1 MKGQGMAEAIHEK
14 KPIPGRAVAAVAI
27 GNFLEFYDFIV
38 YAFFAVMIGKAFF
51 PAAAVAPGMSPAEAE
66 WIELLAAVA
75 VFGAGFVTRPIGA
88 AVIGAYA
95 DRVGRKAALTFTL
108 LLMAVG
114 TAIMAF
120 TPGYAQIGIAA
131 PVLLVIGRL
140 IQGFSAGGE
149 VGPATT
155 YLLEAAPPERRASMT
170 AWQGITQMLAGAA
183 GSGLGLV
190 LAANLSEAD
199 LYEWGWRVPFVI
211 GLLVAPVGLYVRMT
225 LPETLETTQAHD
237 SGWAVLRTLFAKHW
251 GAVILAVL
259 CIVGPT
265 VSTYVSGYM
274 TTYAI
279 QALNQPPAV
288 AMYLTFTG
296 YIAGIAGIPIG
307 AWIADRTGAR
317 IAVVVPRALF
327 CVIVFPAYQ
336 GMTAAGATV
345 DTLTV
350 INVGLNF
357 LLALANGGLYVLI
370 TQVFP
375 MAVRSSGLSI
385 GYALAVTIFGGSTQ
399 YLVTKLIAA
408 TGDPMVPAYYQ
419 VVANVVSI
427 LAIMAIPASA
437 EVGRAARLNK

>member
-1 MKGQGMAEAIHEK
+1 MAEATIER
-14 KPIPGRAVAAVAI
+14 KPIPGRAVVAVAI

-38 YAFFAVMIGKAFF
+38 YSFFAVMIGRAFF
-51 PAAAVAPGMSPAEAE
+51 PAAAMAPGMSQAEAE
-66 WIELLAAVA
+66 WISLLASVG
-75 VFGAGFVTRPIGA
+75 VFGAGFVTRPLGA

-108 LLMAVG
+108 FLMAAG

-155 YLLEAAPPERRASMT
+155 YLLEAAPPEKRASMT

-183 GSGLGLV
+183 GSGIGLA
-190 LAANLSEAD
+190 LAASLSEAE
-199 LYEWGWRVPFVI
+199 LYEWGWRVPFLI

-225 LPETLETTQAHD
+225 LPETLDASQAHD
-237 SGWAVLRTLFAKHW
+237 SGWAVLRTLFTKHW
-251 GAVILAVL
+251 GAVLLAVL

-265 VSTYVSGYM
+265 ISTYISGYM

-279 QALNQPPAV
+279 KTLNQPAGA

-296 YIAGIAGIPIG
+296 YIAGIIGIPIG

-317 IAVVVPRALF
+317 VAVVVPRILF
-327 CVIVFPAYQ
+327 CAIVFPAYQ
-336 GMTAAGATV
+336 IMTAAGASL
-345 DTLTV
+345 DTLTAV
-350 INVGLNF
+350 NFGLNF
-357 LLALANGGLYVLI
+357 VLALANGGLYVLI

-375 MAVRSSGLSI
+375 MAVRSSGLSL
-385 GYALAVTIFGGSTQ
+385 GYAIAVTVFGGTTQ
-399 YLVTKLIAA
+399 LVVTWLIGAYS
-408 TGDPMVPAYYQ
+408 DPLVPAWYQ
-419 VVANVVSI
+419 IAANVVSI
-427 LAIMAIPASA
+427 LAVMAIPAAA
-437 EVGRAARLNK
+437 EVGRAARN

>member
-1 MKGQGMAEAIHEK
+1 MTDATADR
-14 KPIPGRAVAAVAI
+14 KPIPARAVAAVAI

-38 YAFFAVMIGKAFF
+38 YSFFAVMIGRVFF
-51 PAAAVAPGMSPAEAE
+51 PAAAMAPGMSPSEAE
-66 WIELLAAVA
+66 WISLLASVG
-75 VFGAGFVTRPIGA
+75 VFGAGFVTRPLGA
-88 AVIGAYA
+88 AIIGAYA

-108 LLMAVG
+108 FLMAIG

-170 AWQGITQMLAGAA
+170 AWQGITQMMAGSA
-183 GSGLGLV
+183 GSGLGLI
-190 LAANLSEAD
+190 LAANLSEAE
-199 LYEWGWRVPFVI
+199 LYDWGWRVPFMV

-225 LPETLETTQAHD
+225 LPETLDANTAHD
-237 SGWAVLRTLFAKHW
+237 SGWAVLRTLFTKHW
-251 GAVILAVL
+251 DAVLLAVL

-279 QALNQPPAV
+279 KTLGQPADV
-288 AMYLTFTG
+288 AMYLQFTS
-296 YIAGIAGIPIG
+296 YIAGLAGIPIG

-317 IAVVVPRALF
+317 IAVVVPRTLF
-327 CVIVFPAYQ
+327 CMIVFPAYQ
-336 GMTAAGATV
+336 VMTAAGATL
-345 DTLTV
+345 DTLILV
-350 INVGLNF
+350 NVGLNF
-357 LLALANGGLYVLI
+357 ILALANGGLYVLI

-375 MAVRSSGLSI
+375 MAVRSSGLSL
-385 GYALAVTIFGGSTQ
+385 GYAIAVTVFGGTTQ
-399 YLVTKLIAA
+399 LAITWLIGQFGDPLVPAWYQIAA
-408 TGDPMVPAYYQ
+408 NA
-419 VVANVVSI
+419 VSI
-427 LAIMAIPASA
+427 LAVLAIPAAA
-437 EVGRAARLNK
+437 EVGRAARN